1 MFSRCSGKR
10 AKLEAKEMQCLQ
22 YPNSKVKYRSHKQ
35 NSSKSKFPRDDDLC
49 LPLFIKKKA
58 CNGII
63 TEYVICS
70 LVQRT
75 TALNTVITPVSPM
88 PMQSALPKGSSNES
102 LHAQGQ
108 FMPCIRIYL
117 RNLTPCSWEKAG
129 LFLPNSLRALLPEF
143 TQAP

>member
-1 MFSRCSGKR
+1 MEKEQNLKQRKCSVCSILTV
-10 AKLEAKEMQCLQ
+10 KL
-22 YPNSKVKYRSHKQ
+22 NTGVTSKIAQNQSSQGMMTFASHYL
-35 NSSKSKFPRDDDLC
+35 S
-49 LPLFIKKKA
+49 KKKA